1 MSDTTATS
9 SCCSPTGS
17 CHSQAATET
26 AAAQPVTTVYEVSGM
41 TCGHCE
47 ASVSREIGALD
58 GVGTVQVELS
68 TGRVTVTTDEEPD
81 DTRIAAAVDAAGYT
95 LTGRAAQEER

>member
-68 TGRVTVTTDEEPD
+68 TGRVTVTSDEEPD
-81 DTRIAAAVDAAGYT
+81 DARIAAAVDAAGYT
-95 LTGRAAQEER
+95 LTCRAAQEER